1 MAILQRRFARV
12 AARSVAA
19 AAVCL
24 AVLGSV
30 ASAQASVIFDF
41 IQIVAD
47 NGEGPFNN
55 DPTGYATQ
63 GGITIQATASGFTGS
78 LAYLDAVAFSD
89 DRPAGLGAC
98 HGFTGGEPPQ
108 CDPSSED
115 NVTAGETLTLSFF
128 SDTALENPLTVVLDP
143 TFFRDANHFGVFV
156 TGDMID
162 ITDASGTTTY
172 QLPLLGEF
180 TTPLTGTTFDFTYN
194 GVGDTQ
200 EPPNNAEFYIGSV
213 TVSPVPLPAALPL
226 FLSALAGLALL
237 GRRQRKK
244 AAA

>member
-1 MAILQRRFARV
+1 MGLFQRRFARV
-12 AARSVAA
+12 AARSVTV
-19 AAVCL
+19 AAVSL
-24 AVLGSV
+24 AVLGAV
-30 ASAQASVIFDF
+30 TSAQASVIFDF

-47 NGEGPFNN
+47 NGEGPFDN

-63 GGITIQATASGFTGS
+63 GGITIQATASGFDGS
-78 LAYLDAVAFSD
+78 LAYLDAVAFNNPP
-89 DRPAGLGAC
+89 RPAGLGAC

-115 NVTAGETLTLSFF
+115 NVTDGETLTLSFF
-128 SDTALENPLTVVLDP
+128 SDTALANPLTVVLDP

-162 ITDASGTTTY
+162 ITDASGLTTY
-172 QLPLLGEF
+172 QLPLAGEF
-180 TTPLTGTTFDFTYN
+180 TTPLTGTTFDFTWNY
-194 GVGDTQ
+194 T
-200 EPPNNAEFYIGSV
+200 EFYIGSV
-213 TVSPVPLPAALPL
+213 TVTPIPLPAALPL
-226 FLSALAGLALL
+226 FLSALVGLALL